1 MSTASPLWAK
11 GPGKDGTEL
20 DRAVQRFCA
29 ADDVVL
35 DRELF
40 VHDVKGSIA
49 HVNALSRA
57 GILTD
62 AERDALAGELVKVGR
77 EFMDGSYVLD
87 ERFEDCHSAIEARL
101 IERLGEV
108 GKKVHTARS
117 RNDQV
122 LTALRL
128 WVRAQL
134 ERLEAGCASTA
145 ERLLERARASVAVPM
160 PGWTHLQRAMPTS
173 LGAFLA
179 GHAEGF
185 IDNAHA
191 ARAAREL
198 VDACPLGTGAGFGSS
213 VALDRDG
220 EAAELGFVRLAL
232 NVHAAQNGRGKL
244 ELFALQALHL
254 ATLDVR
260 RLAWDLSLFASQ
272 EGAFVRLPDAYTTGS
287 SLMPNKRNP
296 DVVELLRTLAPTVE
310 GAMQELS
317 GVLALPSGYH
327 RDLQATKAPLLRAFS
342 RALAGLELV
351 PALVGALVFDEAAL
365 RAAITPD
372 LHATDRALELVQ
384 QGVPFREAYRQA
396 AAEIPQLSARTPEGS
411 LRARRSLGAAGN
423 LALERLEERLRSLSA
438 DHPAAASARRA
449 GS

>member
-1 MSTASPLWAK
+1 MTTASPLWAK
-11 GPGKDGTEL
+11 GSVEL
-20 DRAVQRFCA
+20 NQAVQRFCA

-35 DRELF
+35 DRQLF

-49 HVNALSRA
+49 HVNALARA
-57 GILTD
+57 GVLTVP
-62 AERDALAGELVKVGR
+62 ERDQLAAELVQVGR
-77 EFMDGSYVLD
+77 DFMGGAFVLD
-87 ERFEDCHSAIEARL
+87 DRFEDCHSAIEARL
-101 IERLGEV
+101 IERLGEL

-128 WVRAQL
+128 YVRAQL
-134 ERLEAGCASTA
+134 ERLVEVCLASS
-145 ERLLERARASVAVPM
+145 ERLLARARASAHVPM

-185 IDNAHA
+185 LDDALA
-191 ARAAREL
+191 ARAARDV
-198 VDACPLGTGAGFGSS
+198 VDACPLGTGAGFGTS
-213 VALDRDG
+213 VELDRDG

-260 RLAWDLSLFASQ
+260 RLAWDLSLFAAQ
-272 EGAFVRLPDAYTTGS
+272 ESGFVRLPDGYTTGS

-310 GAMQELS
+310 GAMLELA
-317 GVLALPSGYH
+317 GVLALPSGYQ
-327 RDLQATKAPLLRAFS
+327 RDLQATKAPILRAFA
-342 RALAGLELV
+342 RGLAGLELV
-351 PALVGALVFDEAAL
+351 PALVDALAFDEAAL

-372 LHATDRALELVQ
+372 MYATDRALELVGE
-384 QGVPFREAYRQA
+384 GVPFREAYRRA
-396 AAEIPQLSARTPEGS
+396 AADIPALGARTPEQS
-411 LRARRSLGAAGN
+411 LRARRSLGSAGN
-423 LALERLEERLRSLSA
+423 LALERLEERLRSLRSA
-438 DHPAAASARRA
+438 TP
-449 GS
+449 G

>member
-1 MSTASPLWAK
+1 MSGPSPLWAK
-11 GPGKDGTEL
+11 GPGKDGAAL
-20 DRAVQRFCA
+20 DAAVQRFCA

-35 DRELF
+35 DRELL

-49 HVNALSRA
+49 HVNALARA
-57 GILTD
+57 GIVSA
-62 AERDALAGELVKVGR
+62 AERDALSAELVALGR
-77 EFMDGSYVLD
+77 DFMEGRFVLD

-101 IERLGEV
+101 VERLGEV

-128 WVRAQL
+128 YVRAQL
-134 ERLEAGCASTA
+134 ERLTAACAACS
-145 ERLLERARASVAVPM
+145 ERLLARAKASAAVPM

-179 GHAEGF
+179 GHGEGF
-185 IDNAHA
+185 LDDAFA
-191 ARAAREL
+191 ARAALEL
-198 VDACPLGTGAGFGSS
+198 VDACPLGTGAGFGTS
-213 VALDRDG
+213 VPLDRDG

-232 NVHAAQNGRGKL
+232 NVHAAHNGRGKL

-254 ATLDVR
+254 AALDVR

-272 EGAFVRLPDAYTTGS
+272 EAGFVHLPDAYTTGS

-296 DVVELLRTLAPTVE
+296 DVIELLRTLAPTVE
-310 GAMQELS
+310 GAMHEIA

-327 RDLQATKAPLLRAFS
+327 RDLQATKGPMLRAFA

-351 PALVGALVFDEAAL
+351 PTLIDALVFDEEAL

-372 LHATDRALELVQ
+372 LYATDRALELVME
-384 QGVPFREAYRQA
+384 GVPFRDAYRRA
-396 AAEIPQLSARTPEGS
+396 AAEIPTLAERTPEES

-423 LALERLEERLRSLSA
+423 LALERLEERLRALK
-438 DHPAAASARRA
+438 
-449 GS
+449 G